1 MKKHLQGQFLQ
12 RLTLLFGSPD
22 GREPQYVKIILHAIY
37 GRFMALRKAIR
48 KHLCNY
54 CYKYIYES
62 IQDKETWQ
70 GLPEILEIFCSIFQ
84 GLNVPVKADYRLLI
98 KNVIIPLHKTFH
110 LDEFHDQLVACCTQ
124 FAMKDI
130 QSVPVILGGILKYWP
145 KFNPGKEQMFIQEI
159 VHIITICS
167 RDPKFITLPDF
178 IAIIVSCFSLYMC
191 TYIYIYIYVNT
202 YFVHFLPPFLTTN
215 KQHTMKI
222 ISIKASNFG
231 PISSMHEIIA
241 SSSGRACFVGMA

>member
-1 MKKHLQGQFLQ
+1 HLQLIYELTFHVVTNTSVDKRTMKKHLQGQFLQ

-130 QSVPVILGGILKYWP
+130 QSVPVILGGILK
-145 KFNPGKEQMFIQEI
+145 
-159 VHIITICS
+159 V
-167 RDPKFITLPDF
+167 DF
-178 IAIIVSCFSLYMC
+178 
-191 TYIYIYIYVNT
+191 
-202 YFVHFLPPFLTTN
+202 
-215 KQHTMKI
+215 Q
-222 ISIKASNFG
+222 
-231 PISSMHEIIA
+231 
-241 SSSGRACFVGMA
+241 